1 MARIE
6 SMERQA
12 EKDRDAKLA
21 EIESDKEVK
30 LATKVE
36 IERFKY
42 SFEWRH
48 DELKGKMNVKRAFFK
63 WNEKKQE
70 AENACA

>member
-21 EIESDKEVK
+21 Q
-30 LATKVE
+30 VE
-36 IERFKY
+36 GIR
-42 SFEWRH
+42 R
-48 DELKGKMNVKRAFFK
+48 LNQQQR
-63 WNEKKQE
+63 
-70 AENACA
+70 